1 MTMLETISIV
11 ADIASSF
18 FEHFHSGPVLLPV
31 YEIAFVVITFMCC
44 KLAIPFR
51 SIIEPHARE
60 AELGVTNL
68 PFSKPMLHALI
79 PLSLE
84 CLTSSD
90 FV

>member
-1 MTMLETISIV
+1 MLEAIDII

-18 FEHFHSGPVLLPV
+18 LEHFYSSPMLLPV

-51 SIIEPHARE
+51 SVIEPHARE

-84 CLTSSD
+84 CFTSSD